1 MLPPLMNSI
10 LLVVSL
16 LLYHHFDL
24 RCYNSLP
31 PISKV
36 YGTLCLLTTSAVSL
50 KILAAYYIALPCKG
64 LLSFSDNII
73 GKGGNSEV
81 YRDNK
86 LFLVYDL
93 LSRGSLEDCK

>member
-36 YGTLCLLTTSAVSL
+36 YGTLCLLTISAVSL
-50 KILAAYYIALPCKG
+50 KSLATYYNAL
-64 LLSFSDNII
+64 LHA
-73 GKGGNSEV
+73 EV
-81 YRDNK
+81 FYRFQDFMVGDK
-86 LFLVYDL
+86 
-93 LSRGSLEDCK
+93 EDKVIRK